1 MVNSHWCVQGRY
13 TVGVSPEKHVLTNDN
28 GLVVISLSEADS
40 GRYDCLYRGQLV
52 SSYHIAV
59 DTHRLGGK
67 KVVSSSVF
75 SPLSDD
81 IGDMPSSSEVK

>member
-1 MVNSHWCVQGRY
+1 VVNSHCGVQGRY
-13 TVGVSPEKHVLTNDN
+13 MVGVSPEKHVLTNDN

-59 DTHRLGGK
+59 DTHRLGEK
-67 KVVSSSVF
+67 KWFLLQF
-75 SPLSDD
+75 SLLFPM
-81 IGDMPSSSEVK
+81 I